1 MAQFVEQVEGDTTVI
16 RVAGEVDIAST
27 EEFLALASNALA
39 RCRHLRLDLG
49 DVSFMDSSGLG
60 ILLRIRR
67 SALDAGTRLTLAS
80 LGAGTHRILQVT
92 GVHQLFEVEPDPGD
106 VPASP

>member
-1 MAQFVEQVEGDTTVI
+1 MAHFNEQTDDDLCVI

-27 EEFLALASNALA
+27 EEFLALATDGLD

-49 DVSFMDSSGLG
+49 EVSFMDSSGLG

-67 SALDAGTRLTLAS
+67 LAADSGKRLTLAS
-80 LGAGTHRILQVT
+80 LGAGTRRILQVT
-92 GVHQLFEVEPDPGD
+92 GVHQLFEVEGDTGD
-106 VPASP
+106 VRASG